1 MTTIEAAP
9 ADASVPIGTGDGQMA
24 YRTPGHSLPGPLY
37 ASDEAYQT
45 DLDAV
50 FGRSWLFV
58 ATEPEIAE
66 PGDYVTISVGRY
78 SVVLIRDDDMGV
90 RAFHNVCRHRGSRLL
105 DACSGSTGNIV
116 CPYHQWTYDT
126 EGRLLHAESAGADF
140 DRSGLSLRPVHVRAV
155 AGLLFISLAAEPP
168 EDFDDYAAT
177 IAPYVEPHRLAEAK
191 VATQIDIVEDGNW
204 KLVMENN
211 RECTH
216 CGGHPELI
224 KSLFPVYGY
233 QLEDIGPRLRPAF
246 ERYTSAHEEF
256 SRTCDE
262 LGLPWK
268 AVEELDT
275 RRTGFRIEREP
286 LDMAGESFTADGRR
300 ACARLLS
307 DDFPTARLGR
317 LSMHVQP
324 NAWFHFLA
332 DHAIT
337 FSVLP
342 LAPDKSLLRTTWLV
356 HKDAVEGGDYDLDAL
371 TLVWRQ
377 TNDQDRAFVARAH
390 RGVSDPAYRP
400 GPYLAPEYQVDA
412 FCSWYTDRLAEY
424 QTS

>member
-1 MTTIEAAP
+1 MTTIETAP
-9 ADASVPIGTGDGQMA
+9 GALAPR
-24 YRTPGHSLPGPLY
+24 RTPGHSLPGPLY
-37 ASDEAYQT
+37 TGEEAYRT
-45 DLDAV
+45 DLEAI

-66 PGDYVTISVGRY
+66 PGDYLTIDVGRH
-78 SVVLIRDDDMGV
+78 SVIVIRDDDMTV

-116 CPYHQWTYDT
+116 CPYHQWTYD
-126 EGRLLHAESAGADF
+126 GSGHLLHAESSGPDF
-140 DRSGLSLRPVHVRAV
+140 DRSAFSLRTVHARSV
-155 AGLLFISLAAEPP
+155 AGLIFVCLATEPP
-168 EDFDDYAAT
+168 ADFDDFAAT
-177 IAPYVEPHRLAEAK
+177 VTPYIAPHRLAEAK

-224 KSLFPVYGY
+224 RSLFPVYGY
-233 QLEDIGPRLRPAF
+233 QPEDISPRLRPAF
-246 ERYTSAHEEF
+246 ERYSEAHREF
-256 SRTCDE
+256 AATCVE
-262 LGLPWK
+262 IGLPYQ
-268 AVEELDT
+268 ANEQLDT
-275 RRTGFRIEREP
+275 RLTGFRIEREP

-300 ACARLLS
+300 ACRKLLA
-307 DDFPTARLGR
+307 DFPTARLGR

-324 NAWFHFLA
+324 NAWFHALA
-332 DHAIT
+332 DHTVT

-356 HKDAVEGGDYDLDAL
+356 HKDAVEGRDYELDAL
-371 TLVWRQ
+371 THVWRL
-377 TNDQDRAFVARAH
+377 TNDQDRTFVARAH
-390 RGVSDPAYRP
+390 RGVSDPAYVP

-412 FCSWYTDRLAEY
+412 FCNWYGDRLDEY
-424 QTS
+424 QAPYQTPYQAPRS

>member
-1 MTTIEAAP
+1 MIETALAADP
-9 ADASVPIGTGDGQMA
+9 GAAVF
-24 YRTPGHSLPGPLY
+24 RTPGHSLPGPLY
-37 ASDEAYQT
+37 AGEEAYQT
-45 DLDAV
+45 DLEAV

-66 PGDYVTISVGRY
+66 PGDYVTVEVGRR
-78 SVVLIRDDDMGV
+78 SIILVRDDDMAV
-90 RAFHNVCRHRGSRLL
+90 RAFYNVCRHRGSRLL
-105 DACSGSTGNIV
+105 DACSGSVGNIV

-126 EGRLLHAESAGADF
+126 EGRLLHAESSGPDLDRGA
-140 DRSGLSLRPVHVRAV
+140 LSLRKVHVRSV
-155 AGLLFISLAAEPP
+155 AGLIFICLADEAPA
-168 EDFDDYAAT
+168 DFDDYAAT
-177 IAPYVEPHRLAEAK
+177 VSPYIAPHRLAEAK
-191 VATQIDIVEDGNW
+191 VATQIDIIEDGNW

-233 QLEDIGPRLRPAF
+233 RPEDISPRLRPAF
-246 ERYTSAHEEF
+246 ARYTDAHREF
-256 SRTCDE
+256 TATCDE
-262 LGLPWK
+262 IGLLWK
-268 AVEELDT
+268 ANEQLET
-275 RRTGFRIEREP
+275 RLTGFRIEREP

-300 ACARLLS
+300 ACRRLLS
-307 DDFPTARLGR
+307 DEFSTARLGR

-324 NAWFHFLA
+324 NAWFHAMA

-342 LAPDKSLLRTTWLV
+342 IAPDKSLLRTTWLV
-356 HKDAVEGGDYDLDAL
+356 HKDAVEGRDYDVDAL

-377 TNDQDRAFVARAH
+377 TNDQDRTFVARAH
-390 RGVSDPAYRP
+390 RGVSDPAYVP

-412 FCSWYTDRLAEY
+412 FCTWYVDRLAEY
-424 QTS
+424 HSAAQTREQA

>member
-1 MTTIEAAP
+1 VTTVAA
-9 ADASVPIGTGDGQMA
+9 TR

-37 ASDEAYQT
+37 TSDEAYET
-45 DLDAV
+45 DLAAV

-66 PGDYVTISVGRY
+66 PGDYLTITVGRH
-78 SVVLIRDDDMGV
+78 SVVLIRDDDMSV

-126 EGRLLHAESAGADF
+126 SGRLLHAESAGPAF
-140 DRSGLSLRPVHVRAV
+140 DHSRYSLRPVHLRSV
-155 AGLLFISLAAEPP
+155 AGLLFISLADEPP
-168 EDFDDYAAT
+168 ADFDDYAAIVT
-177 IAPYVEPHRLAEAK
+177 PYITPHRLTEAK

-224 KSLFPVYGY
+224 RSLFPVYGY
-233 QLEDIGPRLRPAF
+233 QAEDISPRLRPAF
-246 ERYTSAHEEF
+246 ERYTSAHLEF
-256 SRTCDE
+256 TATCHE
-262 LGLPWK
+262 LDLLWAP
-268 AVEELDT
+268 VEQLDT
-275 RRTGFRIEREP
+275 RPTGFRIEREP
-286 LDMAGESFTADGRR
+286 LDMAGESFTVDGRR
-300 ACARLLS
+300 ACNRLLA
-307 DDFPTARLGR
+307 DFPTARLGR

-324 NAWFHFLA
+324 NAWFHMLA
-332 DHAIT
+332 DHAVT

-342 LAPDKSLLRTTWLV
+342 IAPDKSLLRTTWLV
-356 HKDAVEGGDYDLDAL
+356 HKDAIEGVDYNLDAL
-371 TLVWRQ
+371 TMVWRQ
-377 TNDQDRAFVARAH
+377 TNDQDRTFVARAH
-390 RGVSDPAYRP
+390 RGVSDPAYVP

-412 FCSWYTDRLAEY
+412 FCNWYTQRLEESR
-424 QTS
+424 QR